1 MIYKWCHRFTLL
13 PRYRYIY
20 MYLLENT
27 RYALAIIGSP
37 CNKLPQQG
45 SLGISRTTQA
55 WYSDDNLRC
64 LLLTPSPLLGSFSPT
79 YRDLLLERAKRET
92 ANRRYLRANQYRRKR
107 LFPFRYPVS
116 RKVTRSTKRWKFSKI
131 SQCETRW
138 WVLHLSLSLFHSLYL
153 LLGRYYRSNAFF
165 TSCIVSEP

>member
-1 MIYKWCHRFTLL
+1 MPYIYSIAETSK
-13 PRYRYIY
+13 Y

-37 CNKLPQQG
+37 CNKLPYQG

-64 LLLTPSPLLGSFSPT
+64 LLLARSPLPGSFSPT
-79 YRDLLLERAKRET
+79 YRDLLPGRAKRET

-107 LFPFRYPVS
+107 LFPFRYPIS
-116 RKVTRSTKRWKFSKI
+116 RKATRSKRQKFSTI
-131 SQCETRW
+131 SRREARW
-138 WVLHLSLSLFHSLYL
+138 WVSRVSLFFSLSLYL
-153 LLGRYYRSNAFF
+153 LLERYYRSNALF